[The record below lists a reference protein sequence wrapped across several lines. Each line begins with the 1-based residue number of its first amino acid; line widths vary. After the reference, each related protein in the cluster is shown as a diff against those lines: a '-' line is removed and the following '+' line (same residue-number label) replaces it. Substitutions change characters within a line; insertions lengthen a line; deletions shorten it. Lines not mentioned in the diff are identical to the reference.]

1 MCKCLRIATIVGG
14 FLLFGIVGLTMGPE
28 ARGSGANAYEFA
40 FESIDGERMP
50 LAQFAGK
57 PVLVVNT
64 ASMCGFTPQY
74 EGLQVLW
81 QRYRDRGL
89 VLVGVPSNDFGG
101 QEPGSESEIKEFCE
115 VNFNV
120 DFPMT
125 TKQHVVGPEAHP
137 LFSWFVEEQGQAVT
151 PRWNF
156 HKFLIASDGSLA
168 NTWPSRVTP
177 LSEELTGAVEAALA
191 R

>member
-1 MCKCLRIATIVGG
+1 MCKCLRTIVLVGG
-14 FLLFGIVGLTMGPE
+14 FLLFAVVGLTMGPSAQGGTE
-28 ARGSGANAYEFA
+28 TAYDFA
-40 FESIDGERMP
+40 FESIDGEP
-50 LAQFAGK
+50 LPMSQFAGK

-74 EGLQVLW
+74 EGLQTLW
-81 QRYRDRGL
+81 RRYRDRGL

-101 QEPGSESEIKEFCE
+101 QEPGSEGEIKTFCE

-125 TKQHVVGPEAHP
+125 SKQRVTGPEAHP
-137 LFSWFVEEQGQAVT
+137 LFKWFVEEKGEGVA

-156 HKFLIASDGSLA
+156 HKFLVAPNGSLA
-168 NTWPSRVTP
+168 NAWPSRVTP
-177 LSEELTGAVEAALA
+177 LSDELTGAIEAALIH
-191 R
+191 